1 VKRFAVGAALL
12 CWATACATPIPL
24 RPLSPGDPRPR
35 QLLDDWV
42 ESASQRQRLRGLA
55 RLAVDRDDGSVQLRG
70 KQLLIL
76 ERPSRL
82 RVEIL
87 GFLNQTLA
95 VIATDGEGFE
105 VYRAEG
111 QRYEAGEVDEHLLW
125 NEAGIDL
132 SPEEAVAVLLGVP
145 ISEPLPALADAVRD
159 GDGRIRI
166 DLADAHGRVVE
177 RVTFDPAGRLRAF
190 AVLDDFGTV
199 LWEARFD
206 EYRDVGGSPFAHS
219 IDLAVRS
226 GQTRAEISFRN
237 VELNPDLPPGLFRL
251 FPSREGEPPAAGVD
265 DR

>member
-1 VKRFAVGAALL
+1 VKRVAIGAALL
-12 CWATACATPIPL
+12 CWAVACAKPIPVQS
-24 RPLSPGDPRPR
+24 LSPGDPRPR
-35 QLLDDWV
+35 QLLDEWV
-42 ESASQRQRLRGLA
+42 ERASQRQRLRGIA
-55 RLAVDRDDGSVQLRG
+55 RLSVDRDDGSIQLRG
-70 KQLLIL
+70 KQLLVL

-87 GFLNQTLA
+87 GFLNQSLA

-105 VYRAEG
+105 VYRAG
-111 QRYEAGEVDEHLLW
+111 DQSYEAGEVDERLLW

-145 ISEPLPALADAVRD
+145 ISDPLPAPVNAVRD

-166 DLADAHGRVVE
+166 DLADARGRVVE

-190 AVLDDFGTV
+190 EALDDSGAVLWD
-199 LWEARFD
+199 AQFD

-219 IDLAVRS
+219 IGLDVRS
-226 GQTRAEISFRN
+226 GKTRAEISFRK
-237 VELNPDLPPGLFRL
+237 VELNPDLPSGLFRL
-251 FPSREGEPPAAGVD
+251 MPSREGDPPAAGAD